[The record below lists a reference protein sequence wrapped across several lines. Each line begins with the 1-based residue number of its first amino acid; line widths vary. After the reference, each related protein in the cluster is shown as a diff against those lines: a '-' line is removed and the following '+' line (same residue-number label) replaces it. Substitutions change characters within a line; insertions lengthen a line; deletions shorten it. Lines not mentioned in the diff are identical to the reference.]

1 MQKKIKTIF
10 IGTPDFGVPSL
21 VKLINDE
28 NFDIVSVITQEDKK
42 VGRKQKLKAPAIKQ
56 TALKYNLPVLQPKKI
71 SDIAEK
77 IKQFAPDLIIV
88 IAYSQIIPKQI
99 LNIPKYGVLNIH
111 GSLLPKYRGASCIQ
125 AAILNGD
132 KTIGVTIMK
141 MEEGLDTGP
150 ILSQTKIK
158 ISNIDTTEILFDKL
172 SQLGADILIP
182 VIKNYINNKI
192 KPVAQNNVKSSYVGI
207 LKKSDGRIDWNKSA
221 YSQEKFIRAMHPW
234 PGSFGE
240 LKTENQTI
248 KIINVKHEPV
258 LINKHKSGTIF
269 LDDNKLFIQCA
280 KDSLEI
286 KKLQLSGKKIMTAQE
301 FINGYSKY
309 IGKILE

>member
-1 MQKKIKTIF
+1 MPKKIKTIF

-28 NFDIVSVITQEDKK
+28 YFDIVSVITQEDKK
-42 VGRKQKLKAPAIKQ
+42 IGRKRELKAPAIKQ

-71 SDIAEK
+71 SDIIEK
-77 IKQFAPDLIIV
+77 IKQLSPDLIIV

-99 LNIPKYGVLNIH
+99 LDIPKYEVLNIH
-111 GSLLPKYRGASCIQ
+111 GSLLPKYRGASCVQ
-125 AAILNGD
+125 AAIANGN
-132 KTIGVTIMK
+132 KTTGVTIMK
-141 MEEGLDTGP
+141 MDEHLDTGP
-150 ILSQTKIK
+150 ILSQAKIK
-158 ISNIDTTEILFDKL
+158 INNTDTAEILFDKL

-182 VIKNYINNKI
+182 AIKNYINKKI
-192 KPVAQNNVKSSYVGI
+192 KPMSQDNFKSSYVGT
-207 LKKSDGRIDWNKSA
+207 LKKSDGRVNWNKSA
-221 YSQEKFIRAMHPW
+221 EEQERFIRAMHPW

-248 KIINVKHEPV
+248 KIIGVEHKPA
-258 LINKHKSGTIF
+258 LINKHKPGTIF
-269 LDDNKLFIQCA
+269 LDNNKLFIQCA
-280 KDSLEI
+280 KNSLEI
-286 KKLQLSGKKIMTAQE
+286 KNLQLSGKKIMAAQE